1 MLEEVTYT
9 PEEQEAGLN
18 KARLICNAS
27 REEADRFD
35 TNEAYAKW
43 VCEMAGL
50 ESLPES
56 ALNSYAEQHGDKDV
70 NELEAALVEPAE
82 RSARRSEA

>member
-1 MLEEVTYT
+1 MT
-9 PEEQEAGLN
+9 PEQEAGLT

-27 REEADRFD
+27 RAAEDRFG

-50 ESLPES
+50 ESLPKS
-56 ALNSYAEQHGDKDV
+56 ALNSYAEQHSNRTV
-70 NELEAALVEPAE
+70 EELENLCKEV
-82 RSARRSEA
+82 

>member
-1 MLEEVTYT
+1 MT
-9 PEEQEAGLN
+9 PEQEAGLT

-27 REEADRFD
+27 REEADRFN

-56 ALNSYAEQHGDKDV
+56 ALNSYVEQHSDKAIA
-70 NELEAALVEPAE
+70 ELEAALVEPAE
-82 RSARRSEA
+82 